1 MQQQRGDCVKQGRKQ
16 GPTYE
21 VVLWLLQT
29 HTFSYTCHHIHTL
42 SPTYYSHTKWNKT
55 LHTQKIETLHSRR
68 DEGIKWIILDRILC
82 KKGRGVSKDLI
93 GLIVKLLSFI
103 TLKYSIKFTEVDIYT
118 WIAEDSTPMLRKF
131 KCLKVNFTVYR
142 TPLQVI
148 RRRYCV
154 IWAKGRR

>member
-1 MQQQRGDCVKQGRKQ
+1 MKLSSDFYKPILSVTHVT
-16 GPTYE
+16 TYIHY
-21 VVLWLLQT
+21 LP
-29 HTFSYTCHHIHTL
+29 HTIHTQNEIKHY
-42 SPTYYSHTKWNKT
+42 THK
-55 LHTQKIETLHSRR
+55 KIETLHSRR